1 MTRTIRRTA
10 TALAALALGAA
21 ALTVTT
27 AWWNHPSHKAQADET
42 VTTAAWWNH
51 PSHHAQ

>member
-1 MTRTIRRTA
+1 MTHAIRRAA

-21 ALTVTT
+21 ALTVI
-27 AWWNHPSHKAQADET
+27 ADNGPFKPRADET

-51 PSHHAQ
+51 PSHHVL